1 MKEFVKTTLAVIC
14 GIVVIRII
22 GFIFMLVMFGSA
34 LAGSTTVVPRT
45 GVLDV
50 DMSAFTLAEETQESP
65 MPTSLAF
72 FSGGM
77 VPVLGVRDAVQA
89 LSAAASDPG
98 IQFVLVR
105 ADALSAGMADVEE
118 FRKALLRV
126 RQSGKAVIA
135 YTENPGN
142 GSY

>member
-22 GFIFMLVMFGSA
+22 GFIFMLMMFGSA

-65 MPTSLAF
+65 IPPASRSLPAAWCPSWASGMP
-72 FSGGM
+72 
-77 VPVLGVRDAVQA
+77 
-89 LSAAASDPG
+89 
-98 IQFVLVR
+98 
-105 ADALSAGMADVEE
+105 
-118 FRKALLRV
+118 
-126 RQSGKAVIA
+126 
-135 YTENPGN
+135 
-142 GSY
+142 